1 MSKPKNLE
9 VTLQQCR
16 GDQTRLIK
24 RFMKKFK
31 KSGIMVGNNYYTY
44 DTVPKYDGPVTNLS
58 DILFTPGKVPIEYV
72 VEPNSVMKEKGWKYL
87 K

>member
-1 MSKPKNLE
+1 MSKTKNLE

-31 KSGIMVGNNYYTY
+31 KSGIMDELRDRRYYQKES
-44 DTVPKYDGPVTNLS
+44 VKRRRKKIQRKR
-58 DILFTPGKVPIEYV
+58 ILK
-72 VEPNSVMKEKGWKYL
+72 KEQQKTGVK
-87 K
+87 

>member
-31 KSGIMVGNNYYTY
+31 KSGIMDELRDRRYYQKES
-44 DTVPKYDGPVTNLS
+44 VKRRRKKIQRKR
-58 DILFTPGKVPIEYV
+58 ILK
-72 VEPNSVMKEKGWKYL
+72 KEQQKTGVK
-87 K
+87 